1 MSVADLAKKT
11 VTTLRQEGMSRFITK
26 AKNYLRTAKR
36 TKSQEQTYMD
46 VLFINGCD
54 QSVPHPPR
62 YRVTHQREQL
72 LANGVDS
79 YEVFYTELQLDQVR
93 NYRSFIFFR
102 CPYTDTIGEFI
113 KKAKE
118 LNKTVFFDIDDLV
131 VDTKYTDTIPFLA
144 TLPENERKLYDDGVR
159 RMGRTLQLCDAAIT
173 TTERLAT
180 ELAHYVPKVYINRN
194 TASESMLRYSED
206 AVYARDVLA
215 HCAPEEVPKDKHR
228 PYKLALAQAEQRKKG
243 GVRLAYFS
251 GSLTHNDDFLLV
263 LPALVRLLEK
273 YPTLELHVVGELNL
287 PEALEP
293 YRSRVVAR
301 PFVDWKML
309 PQLIA
314 SVDINL
320 APLEDGIFNEAKSEN
335 KWVEAALVKVPT
347 VASDVGAF
355 ARMIQ
360 HGKTGFL
367 CRGEEQW
374 FETLSSLIED
384 KALRLRIGEQAYEYC
399 KKHCT
404 TIHTGRGL
412 TEFIR
417 QNQTPNIA
425 FVLPS
430 LQHISGGIMVA
441 LRHAL
446 ILQQA
451 GQDVMLVDVS
461 RGADRWCD
469 FQGHSFPVVNAREIK
484 FGRLDKAVATMW
496 VTEAFLE
503 KYANIGQ
510 RYYLVQG
517 YETEFYEPAETVR
530 TGANMSY
537 APHVPVQF
545 VTISKWCQ
553 NWLKEEYGQTARYAP
568 NGLEPGQFAAK
579 ERAFDKEKVRIL
591 IEGDCG
597 VYYKN
602 VDESFRIVDLLD
614 KDKYEIWYMSYNAK
628 PKAHYRVDRFLHS
641 VPYEQ
646 VAQVY
651 GQCDILLKSSFLESF
666 SYPPL
671 EMMASGGYSVVAP
684 NDGNR
689 EYLVDGEN
697 CLLYPPGDVQ
707 AAAKAIERIAKDA
720 ALRQTL
726 KSGGKKTVESR
737 DWENLRQE
745 IRALYDC
752 E

>member
-36 TKSQEQTYMD
+36 TKSQEQSYMD

-79 YEVFYTELQLDQVR
+79 HEVFYTELQLDQVR

-335 KWVEAALVKVPT
+335 KWVEAALVK
-347 VASDVGAF
+347 
-355 ARMIQ
+355 
-360 HGKTGFL
+360 
-367 CRGEEQW
+367 
-374 FETLSSLIED
+374 
-384 KALRLRIGEQAYEYC
+384 
-399 KKHCT
+399 
-404 TIHTGRGL
+404 
-412 TEFIR
+412 
-417 QNQTPNIA
+417 
-425 FVLPS
+425 
-430 LQHISGGIMVA
+430 
-441 LRHAL
+441 
-446 ILQQA
+446 
-451 GQDVMLVDVS
+451 
-461 RGADRWCD
+461 
-469 FQGHSFPVVNAREIK
+469 
-484 FGRLDKAVATMW
+484 
-496 VTEAFLE
+496 
-503 KYANIGQ
+503 
-510 RYYLVQG
+510 
-517 YETEFYEPAETVR
+517 
-530 TGANMSY
+530 
-537 APHVPVQF
+537 
-545 VTISKWCQ
+545 
-553 NWLKEEYGQTARYAP
+553 
-568 NGLEPGQFAAK
+568 
-579 ERAFDKEKVRIL
+579 
-591 IEGDCG
+591 
-597 VYYKN
+597 
-602 VDESFRIVDLLD
+602 
-614 KDKYEIWYMSYNAK
+614 
-628 PKAHYRVDRFLHS
+628 
-641 VPYEQ
+641 
-646 VAQVY
+646 
-651 GQCDILLKSSFLESF
+651 
-666 SYPPL
+666 
-671 EMMASGGYSVVAP
+671 
-684 NDGNR
+684 
-689 EYLVDGEN
+689 
-697 CLLYPPGDVQ
+697 
-707 AAAKAIERIAKDA
+707 
-720 ALRQTL
+720 
-726 KSGGKKTVESR
+726 
-737 DWENLRQE
+737 
-745 IRALYDC
+745 
-752 E
+752 